1 MYLIIDKVDGFIK
14 EKNGHKYLVF
24 LIKWDCNSTDENKKV
39 LKKCAELWD
48 GIKNEI
54 EAINDD
60 KKFEYA
66 RNFMKTKSNSDDDL
80 SLDKPL
86 KFPTMTIV
94 VRSVSEEDGK
104 FYPQIYLDEC
114 LYEL

>member
-14 EKNGHKYLVF
+14 EKNGHKYLGF